1 MPHEERE
8 SVKFQ
13 LSVWHQARASR
24 EIHSVSARLYSRRPV
39 HLSMRDVTQGV
50 QAVAKVP
57 SLNLSVAVSRKA
69 TSTMHTVLSS
79 PQRKI
84 CCAML
89 FPLQPDAALSGA

>member
-13 LSVWHQARASR
+13 LSVWHQASAGR
-24 EIHSVSARLYSRRPV
+24 EIHSVSARLYSRPPV

-57 SLNLSVAVSRKA
+57 SPHPSVAVSRKA
-69 TSTMHTVLSS
+69 TSIMHTVLSS
-79 PQRKI
+79 PRKI
-84 CCAML
+84 CCAVL
-89 FPLQPDAALSGA
+89 FPLQPDAVLSGA